1 MAGSMSPQG
10 VLAGAA
16 TCALHMDDL
25 LCNLARSC
33 VLLTST
39 ANNTQ
44 EGRRHGPG
52 YSWCRHNG
60 KGSASHIARLLAIT
74 ATGLTQC

>member
-16 TCALHMDDL
+16 TCALDDL

-39 ANNTQ
+39 ANNNTQ
-44 EGRRHGPG
+44 EGRRHGPV

-74 ATGLTQC
+74 ATGSLTQC